1 MSKFFKNIWTRCI
14 GVLLIISLISGGL
27 LAILNDVLYVSDEE
41 RTARSV
47 NKLYDGQEVKY
58 DIVFDSESGDD
69 AVLYDNGEIIKFY
82 KVNDGKELLFKSTGY
97 NGYKNGTITLWVKI
111 VANNNDYKID
121 KVVLESYTKQT
132 LMSKLSDDYYNG
144 FLVDVTDTYFTVDSN
159 SSKSESNNPVSG
171 ATKSATAG
179 SNAVNCVIKYIN
191 ENVKN
196 SSNGGVE

>member
-69 AVLYDNGEIIKFY
+69 AVLYDNGEII
-82 KVNDGKELLFKSTGY
+82 S
-97 NGYKNGTITLWVKI
+97 
-111 VANNNDYKID
+111 
-121 KVVLESYTKQT
+121 
-132 LMSKLSDDYYNG
+132 
-144 FLVDVTDTYFTVDSN
+144 FTR
-159 SSKSESNNPVSG
+159 
-171 ATKSATAG
+171 
-179 SNAVNCVIKYIN
+179 
-191 ENVKN
+191 
-196 SSNGGVE
+196 